1 MNGSRMSVLA
11 VAALVVA
18 ASPAAASSA
27 PAVESQSLRG
37 GTYRVGW
44 PTWQGRLGWSYGFDP
59 TAEFHTTAGGIY
71 SNLLLRTLVGYN
83 HVAGAAGRQLVP
95 DLAVGVPAPTNG
107 GRTYRFTLKRGI
119 RFGPPVNRVITSSD
133 VRYAVE
139 RLVRRRNG
147 SEWAPA
153 FGDIRGFDAYRSG
166 RARSISGI
174 STPNARDIAFT
185 LDQPTGDFL
194 NRLALPP
201 AAPIPPEVGKCFEGR
216 LGDYGS
222 HVISSG
228 PYMIDGSG
236 AMSIRSCRAIR
247 PIRGI
252 SPTQLTLVRNPRYDP
267 STDSTA
273 ARESNP
279 DRFVFVADP
288 EHQVQSAQAA
298 EAARRLAAGELEDAY
313 QPDYWPVLIRRY
325 APEAARRGRLRLN
338 SWGESLWISLN
349 LTQPPFDDAHVRR
362 ALSWVIDRAALRDAY
377 GGRLAG
383 PIAGHIIPDG
393 LLDDELEGFAPY
405 KSPGDHGDL
414 RRAKAEMA
422 KSKYDSRDGVCIA
435 KACKGVRIGSHGPYA
450 PSQRILPIVKAN
462 ALKIGIAFI
471 NRRRPRTCPAATTLS
486 SATSSG

>member
-18 ASPAAASSA
+18 ASPAATSSA

-298 EAARRLAAGELEDAY
+298 EAARRLAAGGSRT
-313 QPDYWPVLIRRY
+313 PT
-325 APEAARRGRLRLN
+325 
-338 SWGESLWISLN
+338 N
-349 LTQPPFDDAHVRR
+349 LTIGPC
-362 ALSWVIDRAALRDAY
+362 SS
-377 GGRLAG
+377 AG
-383 PIAGHIIPDG
+383 T
-393 LLDDELEGFAPY
+393 
-405 KSPGDHGDL
+405 
-414 RRAKAEMA
+414 
-422 KSKYDSRDGVCIA
+422 
-435 KACKGVRIGSHGPYA
+435 
-450 PSQRILPIVKAN
+450 
-462 ALKIGIAFI
+462 
-471 NRRRPRTCPAATTLS
+471 RRRPPGADGSGSTRGASLS
-486 SATSSG
+486 GSR